1 MADRKL
7 SSVAAYLKAGKRD
20 DDIGVKGGRG
30 RRGPL
35 GAWLLR
41 EKDAIVEGKST
52 APALTW
58 REVSALAAADGIV
71 RRRGTPYP
79 DYQVRK
85 AWSDL
90 AKARLVPRMQDATAP
105 RVAQSPAGATAVWQ
119 VPDGMVPPARGQ
131 GGTASVGGDRP
142 PTPAPP
148 TTPSPVPSGEQAAGR
163 APERPRPTAT
173 DMPRRRRFGDED

>member
-1 MADRKL
+1 MADRKP
-7 SSVAAYLKAGKRD
+7 STVAAYLKAGKRD

-41 EKDAIVEGKST
+41 EKDAIVEGKRS

-58 REVSALAAADGIV
+58 QEVSALAAADGIV
-71 RRRGTPYP
+71 RKRSGTPYP

-90 AKARLVPRMQDATAP
+90 AKARLVPRGQDDA
-105 RVAQSPAGATAVWQ
+105 VARGPQPSAGTRQ
-119 VPDGMVPPARGQ
+119 VPDATVPPPRGQ
-131 GGTASVGGDRP
+131 GGTGRAGGDQP
-142 PTPAPP
+142 PVQAPP
-148 TTPSPVPSGEQAAGR
+148 ATPNPVPPGKQAAGR
-163 APERPRPTAT
+163 AAEPPRLTAT
-173 DMPRRRRFGDED
+173 DMPRRRRFGDEE